1 MIPYDN
7 IDISIFQPAVEAG
20 FLSHYHPQA
29 RGIGCLRI
37 ANTDSGCH
45 NCPISHLISAGDCW
59 TYRNM
64 SSHFPLFQSHYPEL
78 FL

>member
-1 MIPYDN
+1 MIPYAN

-29 RGIGCLRI
+29 KGVYCLHK
-37 ANTDSGCH
+37 ASTHSACH
-45 NCPISHLISAGDCW
+45 NCPVSHLISFSDCW
-59 TYRNM
+59 TYRNT
-64 SSHFPLFQSHYPEL
+64 SSHFPLFQSRYPEL